1 MTAPSIPVNDLTRLS
16 AVFSSGLAEC
26 AEEVLRSG
34 YYVLGPW
41 VDRFEREFAQYC
53 GVDHCI
59 GVGNGTDALELALRA
74 LDIEPG
80 QTVALAANA
89 AMYGAT
95 AVLAIG
101 AEPLFVDVDPVTAV
115 MGVDDLR
122 TAMGGLD
129 APPAAVIV
137 THLYGRLADMPG
149 LLAYARMQGIPVI
162 EDCAQAHG
170 AIGPDGRKAGAYGDL
185 ATFSFYPTKNLGA
198 VGDGG
203 AVVSNDAA
211 LAARVRKLR
220 QYGWSSKYTNALP
233 GGRNSRLDELQ
244 AAFLCKLL
252 PFLDGRN
259 ARRRDIGNRYSL
271 EIVHPDIQR
280 PPVAGTEYVAHLYV
294 VQSDG
299 RNALSTHLRDCGVG
313 SDIHYPIPDHRQP
326 MHADRFAS
334 VTLPVTEALC
344 TRVLTLPCFPEM
356 SDAEVGRVI
365 AACNGWAGVQR

>member
-1 MTAPSIPVNDLTRLS
+1 MTAPSIPVNDLTRL
-16 AVFSSGLAEC
+16 AGVFSSGLAEC

-41 VDRFEREFAQYC
+41 VTRFEREFAEYC
-53 GVDHCI
+53 GVGHCI

-74 LDIEPG
+74 LDISPG
-80 QTVALAANA
+80 QTVAVAANA
-89 AMYGAT
+89 AMYGTT
-95 AVLAIG
+95 AVLATD
-101 AEPLFVDVDPVTAV
+101 ARPVFVDVDPVTAT
-115 MGVDDLR
+115 MTADDLR
-122 TAMGGLD
+122 AVVERLG

-137 THLYGRLADMPG
+137 THLYGRLADMPA
-149 LLAYARMQGIPVI
+149 LLAYARMQGIAVI

-170 AIGPDGRKAGAYGDL
+170 ATGPDGRKAGAYGDL

-198 VGDGG
+198 IGDGG
-203 AVVSNDAA
+203 AVISNNPS
-211 LAARVRKLR
+211 LAARVCKLR
-220 QYGWSSKYTNALP
+220 QYGWSSKYTNDLP

-259 ARRRDIGNRYSL
+259 ARRREIGNRYSR

-294 VQSDG
+294 VQSGG
-299 RNALSTHLRDCGVG
+299 RDALSTHLRDCGVG
-313 SDIHYPIPDHRQP
+313 SDVHYPIPDHRQP

-356 SDAEVGRVI
+356 SEAEVDRVV
-365 AACNGWAGVQR
+365 AACNDWQGVQQ